1 MKKPKKQDKKE
12 MSNESDQAE
21 NKFPRWIPTS
31 LREIWIIFTS
41 KDESEIESAAE
52 NFQMRIQKIIFFF
65 LTILLLTKGLFELLQ
80 TFSFF
85 EQPIVLY
92 IKGLAEPLWFYK
104 HGFVSAILQINTLVY
119 VANALALSCGF
130 QLAYMLVTKGP
141 DEAVEPIMLGI
152 ASAILLVLS
161 DNPAST
167 WGMGKSVSIFLLIIS
182 IPILYISSR
191 KMKKDKDDDKKKKDE
206 QFQNRGVR

>member
-1 MKKPKKQDKKE
+1 MKKPKIRNNKE
-12 MSNESDQAE
+12 MSNKPAQAE
-21 NKFPRWIPTS
+21 NKTPRWIPTP

-41 KDESEIESAAE
+41 KDEDEIESAAE
-52 NFQMRIQKIIFFF
+52 NFQMRIQKTIFLF
-65 LTILLLTKGLFELLQ
+65 LTILLLTKGLLELLQ

-85 EQPIVLY
+85 EQPIALY

-141 DEAVEPIMLGI
+141 DEAVEPIMLGV
-152 ASAILLVLS
+152 ASAILLILS

-191 KMKKDKDDDKKKKDE
+191 KMKKDNDDDKKKKDE
-206 QFQNRGVR
+206 QLQNRGAR